1 MHRPEEPAA
10 FPGDFFQKPQGKER
24 IAMLYHAS
32 QVSGLTVLLPQTS
45 THQTPYVYA
54 IRAGSRPCASARPRM
69 ILTC

>member
-1 MHRPEEPAA
+1 
-10 FPGDFFQKPQGKER
+10 
-24 IAMLYHAS
+24 MLYHAS